1 MKLFPEIVMI
11 YSGQIFS
18 LKALSQMFNQVLNTP
33 QACDFIKKE
42 TLGQVFSGE
51 FCKISKNIF
60 SYRAPPVAASA
71 WRGCVLGKTPLNVS
85 CAKLSMV
92 MARQQMLSFQRVINQ
107 NNQDITEECILL
119 IYKITTCVGSS
130 RLLNT
135 RSIYVTL
142 SPWQITQER

>member
-11 YSGQIFS
+11 YSSQIFS

-42 TLGQVFSGE
+42 TLGQVFSSE
-51 FCKISKNIF
+51 FCKISKNTF
-60 SYRAPPVAASA
+60 SYRTPPVAASA
-71 WRGCVLGKTPLNVS
+71 WGGCVLGKTPLDIS
-85 CAKLSMV
+85 RGKLSMV
-92 MARQQMLSFQRVINQ
+92 MAGQQMLSFQRVINQ